1 MDDSNGLGKVSMH
14 IARGCL
20 VVPIQMELTDGA
32 VLGIQRD
39 ILQRVHA
46 TGVKGV
52 IWDLSGVEIAD
63 TFLGNAIE
71 NISQMTTLLGATTVV
86 TGLKPGVVA
95 SLVDLEIELGDVH
108 TVLTLENGFEIL
120 AELTE
125 PDEDEFPEDENEVE
139 DYLQEEVEGDEDQT
153 GWEEE

>member
-14 IARGCL
+14 ITRGCL
-20 VVPIQMELTDGA
+20 VVPIQIELTDEA
-32 VLGIQRD
+32 VLGIQRA

-52 IWDLSGVEIAD
+52 ILDLSEVEIAD
-63 TFLGNAIE
+63 SFLGKAIK
-71 NISQMTTLLGATTVV
+71 NIARMTALLGATTVV

-95 SLVDLEIELGDVH
+95 SLVDLEIELGDIH
-108 TVLTLENGFEIL
+108 TVLTLEDGFQIL

-125 PDEDEFPEDENEVE
+125 PDEDEFSDDENEVE
-139 DYLQEEVEGDEDQT
+139 DYLEEKVEGYEDRT
-153 GWEEE
+153 GRERE